1 MQCSGNFLYSIKVIL
16 LLFLNNVCYVD
27 SIDHLL
33 TSGKPSS
40 GGMNYIQ
47 LNYSPMEI
55 SKQPRLFL
63 RHKVALCKMKLLRTT
78 LKKLIE
84 LEEFNELYGVFTLMV

>member
-1 MQCSGNFLYSIKVIL
+1 MQCSGNFLYSIKMIL

-63 RHKVALCKMKLLRTT
+63 RHKVALCKMKLGHIAKDNTQKT
-78 LKKLIE
+78 H
-84 LEEFNELYGVFTLMV
+84 

>member
-16 LLFLNNVCYVD
+16 LLFPNNVCYVV

-33 TSGKPSS
+33 TPGKPSS

-47 LNYSPMEI
+47 LNCSHMEI

-63 RHKVALCKMKLLRTT
+63 RHKVALCKMKA
-78 LKKLIE
+78 
-84 LEEFNELYGVFTLMV
+84 GSHC